1 MSKRMKLE
9 IGLQRGLEEQT
20 ALRGP
25 EKAVRKELRN
35 LSQKT
40 TRRSEMLLG
49 RAYLKLT
56 KARGDVTPTAIFHT
70 VITDAKVTDIDAI
83 EVLKERLGLEDAE
96 PIANPTSPNDGS
108 QSKLGC
114 EASDVVGPVAGK
126 TVGGG
131 AIRRVAETAAAWR
144 RPPPRGGGASEAGGM
159 RQPRSFGSVRS
170 YSRPIPLSPSPM
182 GQARTHMARFPWE
195 EDAGDI
201 DGV

>member
-126 TVGGG
+126 TVSGG

-144 RPPPRGGGASEAGGM
+144 GASESGGM

-182 GQARTHMARFPWE
+182 GQSRTHMARFPWE

>member
-126 TVGGG
+126 TVSGG

-144 RPPPRGGGASEAGGM
+144 GASEAGGM
-159 RQPRSFGSVRS
+159 RQPLSFGSVRS

>member
-108 QSKLGC
+108 QSRLGC

-126 TVGGG
+126 TVSGG
-131 AIRRVAETAAAWR
+131 AIRRVAGGERSWWDATAAVFWFGEELFPTDSPEPQPDGAGSYSHGSV
-144 RPPPRGGGASEAGGM
+144 PMGGGRG
-159 RQPRSFGSVRS
+159 
-170 YSRPIPLSPSPM
+170 
-182 GQARTHMARFPWE
+182 
-195 EDAGDI
+195 
-201 DGV
+201 